1 MCGRATLTVSPEE
14 LEETF
19 GLSEKP
25 SLVARYNLAPSQE
38 LATLKHGKNRRVEPL
53 KWGLRLPKDPKP
65 HVNTRSE
72 IVANA
77 PMYRESFAQRRC
89 VVLVDGFY
97 EWSHDGDTKMPFW
110 IHRTDGK
117 PFAIAGIYNDG
128 TCSVLTTK
136 AKGIVARLHD
146 RMPVIVSVNLLDMYL
161 DGTRDEA
168 RALCAANDSGLELQA
183 VSTLVNSPK
192 NDGPELL
199 RPPTEPKQRKLF

>member
-19 GLSEKP
+19 GLVEKP

-38 LATLKHGKNRRVEPL
+38 LATLKHGKNRRVELL
-53 KWGLRLPKDPKP
+53 KWGLSLPKDPRP

-77 PMYRESFAQRRC
+77 PMYRESFAHRRC

-110 IHRTDGK
+110 IHRKDGR
-117 PFAIAGIYNDG
+117 PFALAGIWNDG
-128 TCSVLTTK
+128 TCSILTTK
-136 AKGIVARLHD
+136 AKGKIATLHD
-146 RMPVIVSVNLLDMYL
+146 RMPVIIPVARLDMYL

-168 RALCAANDSGLELQA
+168 RALCAPHDEALVLQA
-183 VSTLVNSPK
+183 VSTLVNSPR

-199 RPPTEPKQRKLF
+199 APPKPAKQRSLF